1 MCRARIEIFKQFVRE
16 TGMPV
21 LKATV
26 TCRNHGVRPCL
37 LCGFFG
43 LFVCL
48 EILTQQENMGCSG
61 GMKCRD
67 SEAKLP

>member
-1 MCRARIEIFKQFVRE
+1 MEIFKQLVRE

-21 LKATV
+21 VQGNCNLQKPGSA
-26 TCRNHGVRPCL
+26 L
-37 LCGFFG
+37 LPFLWDFF
-43 LFVCL
+43 FFFCL